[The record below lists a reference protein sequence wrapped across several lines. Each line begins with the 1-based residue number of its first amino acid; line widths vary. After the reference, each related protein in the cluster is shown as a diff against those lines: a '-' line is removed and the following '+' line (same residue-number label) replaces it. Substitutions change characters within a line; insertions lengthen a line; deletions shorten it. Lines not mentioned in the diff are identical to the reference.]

1 MPTRPAYAQ
10 RLLAHRVGH
19 YYGLAT
25 CIVEVNG
32 QKGCLQLSKGPNAC
46 IPEVR
51 CRVQREQSLRGARG
65 MNPGGSLEQHGK
77 SSFWPLGGI
86 VC

>member
-1 MPTRPAYAQ
+1 MRGPVLQKASALLMLTWPTYAQ

-46 IPEVR
+46 IPEVC
-51 CRVQREQSLRGARG
+51 CRA
-65 MNPGGSLEQHGK
+65 
-77 SSFWPLGGI
+77 
-86 VC
+86 

>member
-1 MPTRPAYAQ
+1 MLTWPTYAQ

-46 IPEVR
+46 IPEVC
-51 CRVQREQSLRGARG
+51 CRA
-65 MNPGGSLEQHGK
+65 
-77 SSFWPLGGI
+77 
-86 VC
+86 